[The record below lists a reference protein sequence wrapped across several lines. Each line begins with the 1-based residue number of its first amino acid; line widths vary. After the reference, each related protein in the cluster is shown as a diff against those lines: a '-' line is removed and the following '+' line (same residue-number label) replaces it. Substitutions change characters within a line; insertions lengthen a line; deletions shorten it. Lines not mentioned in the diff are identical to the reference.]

1 LEGPLYEEK
10 GRLRRAVRR
19 RVRFCAARAERLRI
33 QRRDRMF
40 ASGNRFRFRTPRRRK
55 RCCKLV
61 VDGKVVSDPEVLI
74 GEWVEHFRELAKS
87 RRDGTSGLEELQQKV
102 DGLALESLGNE
113 DMLLDVP
120 FSAEEVAAAVGRL
133 KRGKAAGPDGLMA
146 EHLKAGGQGMVI
158 WLLNVL
164 NAVVELEAVPD
175 ILKRG
180 VVVPVYKGGG
190 KDPLRVNSYRGVTL
204 SSIVAKVLE
213 FLCLDRL
220 QMVFL
225 EADLPHVNQT
235 AYRKSVSC
243 ADAIFATQEVIARY
257 LNSGSKVYMC
267 LYDLQKA
274 FDSVEYAVLMD
285 KLFEV
290 GVNGKMWRLLRNWY
304 DGGSCRVKVDGRLS
318 ETYPVGR
325 GVKQGSVLSPALFL
339 LVLDPLCRLPGWG
352 SPSTTSMLGGFF
364 TQMMSGLWQQAR
376 NPWKHRWP
384 W

>member
-1 LEGPLYEEK
+1 LLEDFTAEVQAGLAPLLNGVYEDVEQLDGEIALVAGMLVDAAERHLPLVHPRRPTRWRDDTLSCLCTQSRAARAAWKEAGCPLEGPLYEEK

-40 ASGNRFRFRTPRRRK
+40 ASGNRFRFRTPRQRK

-61 VDGKVVSDPEVLI
+61 VDGKVVSNPEVLI

-102 DGLALESLGNE
+102 DDLALESLGNE

-146 EHLKAGGQGMVI
+146 EHLKAGGEGMVI

-190 KDPLRVNSYRGVTL
+190 KDPLRVDSYRGVTL

-225 EADLPHVNQT
+225 
-235 AYRKSVSC
+235 
-243 ADAIFATQEVIARY
+243 
-257 LNSGSKVYMC
+257 
-267 LYDLQKA
+267 
-274 FDSVEYAVLMD
+274 
-285 KLFEV
+285 
-290 GVNGKMWRLLRNWY
+290 
-304 DGGSCRVKVDGRLS
+304 
-318 ETYPVGR
+318 
-325 GVKQGSVLSPALFL
+325 
-339 LVLDPLCRLPGWG
+339 
-352 SPSTTSMLGGFF
+352 
-364 TQMMSGLWQQAR
+364 
-376 NPWKHRWP
+376 
-384 W
+384 